1 MSAESHEDRVK
12 KPEVL
17 SEYRDLLSVRD
28 LAKIFTV
35 SIGTI
40 YKEIHEGKFG
50 SPIQIG
56 RTFRIPKIYIIRKYF
71 DNYN

>member
-1 MSAESHEDRVK
+1 MSAESQEDHMK
-12 KPEVL
+12 KPGIL
-17 SEYRDLLSVRD
+17 SEYRDLLTVSD
-28 LAKIFTV
+28 LSKIFTV

-56 RTFRIPKIYIIRKYF
+56 RAFRIPKVFIIRKYF
-71 DNYN
+71 EDYK